1 MTLSF
6 PYHDIEVENH
16 PEEAGARIVKILSQD
31 GQRFTYLLR
40 ADLDA
45 TAAEFIRRMIGGGM
59 NIDLLIERTDAGVF
73 EARESPVPLPRHG

>member
-6 PYHDIEVENH
+6 PFHDIEVEDH
-16 PEEAGARIVKILSQD
+16 PEEPGARLVKILSQD

-40 ADLDA
+40 TTLDA
-45 TAAEFIRRMIGGGM
+45 AASEFVRRMIEGGM
-59 NIDLLIERTDAGVF
+59 NVDLLIVRTEAGIL